1 MGSDPS
7 RKIQV
12 RSGQASDQFHPE
24 INFMKVP
31 KHIGPDVKI
40 SKGSPGVMALRR
52 GSSQRLKARETRY
65 LTCNEHEVDDLL
77 SKGEST

>member
-1 MGSDPS
+1 
-7 RKIQV
+7 
-12 RSGQASDQFHPE
+12 
-24 INFMKVP
+24 MKVP